1 MKKFT
6 TLFAAMLLCLGL
18 WAEVHVSGVVVDEKG
33 EPVIGASIQ
42 VKGST
47 QGTISD
53 YDGKF
58 ELDVPDDAKL
68 VITFVGMQNQEVA
81 AKPSVRVTLKENTE
95 VIEEVVVTGYGNVTK
110 GSFAGSAQAV
120 KADDIE
126 KKSPSE
132 ISKALAGEVAGVQV
146 VNTSGQPGTNASI
159 RIRGIGSI
167 NASSAPLYVVDGIA
181 YDGDISSIDPGDIAS
196 TTILKDA
203 TATSLYGS
211 RGANGVIV
219 ITTKKG
225 SSGDEGKVDVDVK
238 YGGNMR
244 LLPFYDVI
252 SSPEEYVALAWQ
264 GMYNYNRESNN
275 QQKAIDLA
283 NATLYGSNGIPE
295 GYNLWMDP
303 TTGKVV
309 GAGRQILP
317 FDGSGLVNP
326 SFATDVVR
334 RKGYENLESWRDA
347 IFRVGQKAEAT
358 VKIHGGSDKVTYYTS
373 FGYLKDEG
381 YYQSSDFQRFNV
393 RSNIEYK
400 PKKWM
405 KGTLNVSYNYA
416 TMNNPNQDGG
426 GAMNNGFYYV
436 NAVPPIY
443 PVYERD
449 ANGNI
454 AIDPRTGL
462 NYYDYGENNNRTFGW
477 GINPAG
483 ALRLDKTR
491 SVMHQVTATGNLE
504 FTLYDGLK
512 LLLTAGA
519 MYYSGT
525 GTDLTNKFYGDAAG
539 IGRILKSHAGVFTF
553 EATEALE
560 YNKTFAEH
568 TISAFAAH
576 ETNYVNSSSL
586 YGYKYDLARPDALEL
601 GNALKMS
608 ETSSSSA
615 TSTMESFLAR
625 VSYTY
630 DDKYMITANYRADGS
645 SSFGPGHRWGH
656 FGSVGAAWAFTKESF
671 MEPAK
676 DWLHDGK
683 LRLSWGVLGNQDIGS
698 NLYSNLYSLEYIAGG
713 VRGYLESYI
722 GNSSLTW
729 ERSHIVDLGLEFELN
744 KYLGAEID
752 YFYKQTDQMLFTR
765 SVALSNGY
773 GGFYT
778 NDGKMWNQGVELQFN
793 VHAVDTRNVKLD
805 IRLNGSHYANQMTQM
820 PVDYI
825 DADGNE
831 VRMVRS
837 GGMSLGHSVYDY
849 NMVHYEG
856 VNEKGHA
863 TYRSYYDTKYGE
875 HGASKGDNT
884 YNIIYD
890 LFVYEHEN
898 PDAVEEGRIQY
909 IATEDYGAGTSYYVG
924 KSAIPD
930 FAGGFGISLEAYGA
944 TLDVTCSYGIG
955 GYGYDNVYAALMG
968 DEQAGSHNWHRDML
982 SSWTENNTTSQIPA
996 LTNGQARYANFT
1008 NSPSDR
1014 FLTSNSFLSL
1024 NNVRIGYNFPK
1035 KLIEKIKFKSLSLW
1049 VSGENLAIATA
1060 RKGYNPMISGTGSS
1074 DTHQYT
1080 PQSTIMGGIK
1090 FTF

>member
-6 TLFAAMLLCLGL
+6 TLFAALVLSLAM
-18 WAEVHVSGVVVDEKG
+18 WADVHVSGIVVDEKG

-58 ELDVPDDAKL
+58 ELDVPDNSTL
-68 VITFVGMQNQEVA
+68 TVSFVGMQNQEVA
-81 AKPSVRVTLKENTE
+81 AKPSVRVTMKENTE

-167 NASSAPLYVVDGIA
+167 NAGSAPLYVVDGIA

-225 SSGDEGKVDVDVK
+225 NAGDEGKIDVDVK

-252 SSPEEYVALAWQ
+252 STPEEYVLMAWQ
-264 GMYNYNRESNN
+264 GMYNYNSESNS
-275 QQKAIDLA
+275 QKKSIDLA
-283 NATLYGSNGIPE
+283 NATLYGKNGIPS

-303 TTGKVV
+303 ATGKVV
-309 GAGRQILP
+309 GAGRQVVPL
-317 FDGSGLVNP
+317 DANGQVNP
-326 SFATDVVR
+326 SFASDVVR
-334 RKGYENLESWRDA
+334 RRGYENLESWRDA
-347 IFRVGQKAEAT
+347 IFRTGQKAEAT
-358 VKIHGGSDKVTYYTS
+358 VKIHGGSEKITYYTS

-381 YYQSSDFQRFNV
+381 YYEASDFDRFNV
-393 RSNIEYK
+393 RSNIEYQ
-400 PKKWM
+400 PKKWL
-405 KGTLNVSYNYA
+405 KGTLNASYNYFSL
-416 TMNNPNQDGG
+416 NNPNQEGG

-454 AIDPRTGL
+454 NIDPRTGL
-462 NYYDYGENNNRTFGW
+462 KYYDYGETKDRTFGW

-483 ALRLDKTR
+483 SLRLDKSRTEA
-491 SVMHQVTATGNLE
+491 HQVTATGNLE
-504 FTLYDGLK
+504 FKIYDGLK
-512 LLLTAGA
+512 FTVTAGA
-519 MYYSGT
+519 MYYNGT
-525 GTDLTNKFYGDAAG
+525 STEVTNKFYGDAAG
-539 IGRILKSHAGVFTF
+539 IGRIYKGNATVFTF

-560 YNKTFAEH
+560 YNKTFGEH

-576 ETNYVNSSSL
+576 ETNYVKAGSL

-608 ETSSSSA
+608 ETSSSSQ
-615 TSTMESFLAR
+615 TNTLESYLAR

-630 DDKYMITANYRADGS
+630 DDKYMITGNYRADGS
-645 SSFGPGHRWGH
+645 SSYAKGHRWGH
-656 FGSVGAAWAFTKESF
+656 FGSVGVAWSFTKERF
-671 MEPAK
+671 MDPAK
-676 DWLHDGK
+676 EWLKDGK

-698 NLYSNLYSLEYIAGG
+698 YMYSNLYSLEFIPGG
-713 VRGYLESYI
+713 ERGYREYYI
-722 GNSSLTW
+722 GNSELTW
-729 ERSHIVDLGLEFELN
+729 ERSQIVDLGLEFSIN
-744 KYLGAEID
+744 KYLDTEID
-752 YFYKQTDQMLFTR
+752 YFYKLTDHMLFQR
-765 SVALSNGY
+765 SIALSNGY
-773 GGFYT
+773 SGKYM

-793 VHAVDTRNVKLD
+793 IHAVDTRNVKFD
-805 IRLNGSHYANQMTQM
+805 IRLNGAHYANKMVQM
-820 PVDYI
+820 PVEYI
-825 DADGNE
+825 DENGEE

-837 GGMSLGHSVYDY
+837 DGMSLGHSVYDY
-849 NMVHYEG
+849 YMAHYEG
-856 VNEKGHA
+856 VNDKGHA

-875 HGASKGDNT
+875 HGAAKGDNT

-898 PDAVEEGRIQY
+898 PEAVKEGRIQY
-909 IATEDYGAGTSYYVG
+909 IATEDYGSATGYYIG

-930 FAGGFGISLEAYGA
+930 FAGGFGLSLEAYGA
-944 TLDVTCSYGIG
+944 TLDVSCSYGIG
-955 GYGYDNVYAALMG
+955 GWGYDNVYAALMA
-968 DEQAGSHNWHRDML
+968 DDQAGQHNWHRDML
-982 SSWTENNTTSQIPA
+982 NAWTENNTTSQIPA
-996 LTNGQARYANFT
+996 LTNGQSKYANYA
-1008 NSPSDR
+1008 NAISDR
-1014 FLTSNSFLSL
+1014 FLTSNSYLSL
-1024 NNVRIGYNFPK
+1024 NNVRIGYKFPK
-1035 KLIEKIKFKSLSLW
+1035 KWMDKIKFKSLNIW
-1049 VSGENLAIATA
+1049 VSGENLALASA
-1060 RKGYNPMISGTGSS
+1060 RKGYNPMVSATGSS
-1074 DTHQYT
+1074 GTHQYT